1 MLVKTRSGIQISS
14 SPAFP
19 LEIALVELSHNE
31 TILDLNTDTDSEA
44 ILETVVRI

>member
-14 SPAFP
+14 SPAVP
-19 LEIALVELSHNE
+19 LEIAFVELSHNE